1 MSIKIMATIGSNYEL
16 SSDVKKLWDLPEN
29 ERRIFYVLNGKN
41 RYVLVDS
48 ETFMSDSFRG
58 YNNLFVYGD
67 KKLESMCDAICYDNI
82 DTICNRFE
90 NSSDS
95 LWVVG
100 STSKFYKEFMDKA
113 VTMDITEVCE
123 FRSRPFSYFPMIYED
138 EWDIESNEKCENG
151 IIYHNKVYKRKV
163 RMR

>member
-1 MSIKIMATIGSNYEL
+1 MSIKLMATIGSNYEL
-16 SSDVKKLWDLPEN
+16 SSDVKKLWELPEN
-29 ERRIFYVLNGKN
+29 ERRMSYVLNGNN
-41 RYVLVDS
+41 RYVLVDTN
-48 ETFMSDSFRG
+48 TFMSCNFKG

-67 KKLESMCDAICYDNI
+67 KNLELMCDAICYDNI
-82 DTICNRFE
+82 DTICNRFLDSE
-90 NSSDS
+90 DS

-100 STSKFYKEFMDKA
+100 STSKFYKEFMDKI
-113 VTMDITEVCE
+113 VLMDITEVCE
-123 FRSRPFSYFPMIYED
+123 YKPRPFSYFPMINEN

>member
-1 MSIKIMATIGSNYEL
+1 MSIKLMATIGSNYEL

-29 ERRIFYVLNGKN
+29 EKRISYVLNGKN

-67 KKLESMCDAICYDNI
+67 KKLESMCDTICYDNI

-100 STSKFYKEFMDKA
+100 STSKFYKEFMDFYKPRKG
-113 VTMDITEVCE
+113 VLKSIITKIIIKI
-123 FRSRPFSYFPMIYED
+123 R
-138 EWDIESNEKCENG
+138 KLCENCTERIREVWHEG
-151 IIYHNKVYKRKV
+151 W
-163 RMR
+163 RMRDV